1 VLQVDR
7 KSRLYN
13 AGCPAKQG
21 ISPALPWPT
30 SRTPGGTRQGP
41 RAAGNSHL
49 AVLRHAM
56 AAETVWSGL
65 LGPPQRIPIW
75 RGRHRAGS
83 QRTADTLSH
92 QWCLLLDPLPTEP
105 GSGCPSGSV
114 RKISVGL
121 GVLRNADLPRRR
133 LPPAARRG
141 NVAPLWSGC
150 DRSGRG
156 RV

>member
-1 VLQVDR
+1 VLQVDQ

-13 AGCPAKQG
+13 AGRPAKQG

-30 SRTPGGTRQGP
+30 SRTPGETRQGP

-49 AVLRHAM
+49 AVWRHAM
-56 AAETVWSGL
+56 AVETVWSGL
-65 LGPPQRIPIW
+65 LGAPQRIPIW
-75 RGRHRAGS
+75 RGRRRAGS

-114 RKISVGL
+114 RKN
-121 GVLRNADLPRRR
+121 LRRHGRAEERRFAPQPIATCGPAGQCRAALVR
-133 LPPAARRG
+133 LRPK
-141 NVAPLWSGC
+141 W
-150 DRSGRG
+150 
-156 RV
+156 